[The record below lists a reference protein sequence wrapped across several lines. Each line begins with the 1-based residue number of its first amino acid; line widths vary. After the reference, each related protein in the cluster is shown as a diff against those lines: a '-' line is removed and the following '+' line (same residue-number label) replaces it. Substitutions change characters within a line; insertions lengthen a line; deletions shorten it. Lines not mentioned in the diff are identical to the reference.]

1 MQPAAR
7 LYVCDVMHRR
17 QHPVSYRFIYRVFSL
32 LLDIDQLAPT
42 ARRLRLL
49 SYNRPGLCAFYD
61 RDHGPRDGS
70 RLRPWVEAQLSAC
83 GIDLDGGQI
92 QLLCMPRLLGYVF
105 NPLSIYYCRH
115 RDGTLR
121 AIICEVKNTFGEQ
134 SCYILH
140 HAGSSLAW
148 PVRSTTAKNFHVSP
162 FIGMQVD
169 YQFRISEPAD
179 DLALLIRAYQEG
191 ALLMTA
197 AQTGK
202 GAPLTDRALLQALI
216 KMPLMTLKVIAMI
229 HWQAL
234 KLWFRG
240 APVYRK
246 ANPPFEETTHES

>member
-7 LYVCDVMHRR
+7 LYFCEVMHRR
-17 QHPVSYRFIYRVFSL
+17 EYPLRYRFVYRVFSL

-42 ARRLRLL
+42 ARGLRWL
-49 SYNRPGLCAFYD
+49 SYNRPALCAFYD
-61 RDHGPRDGS
+61 RDHGPRDS
-70 RLRPWVEAQLSAC
+70 SPLRPWVEAQLSAC
-83 GIDLDGGQI
+83 AIDLAGGQI
-92 QLLCMPRLLGYVF
+92 QLLCMPRLFGYVF

-134 SCYILH
+134 SCYVLH
-140 HAGSSLAW
+140 HAGSAMPW
-148 PVRSTTAKNFHVSP
+148 PVRRAAAKNFHVSP

-169 YQFRISEPAD
+169 YQFRISEPGEQ
-179 DLALLIRAYQEG
+179 LTLLIRAFQAG
-191 ALLMTA
+191 ASLMTA

-202 GAPLTDRALLQALI
+202 GMPLTDRALIQALI
-216 KMPLMTLKVIAMI
+216 KLPLMTLKVITMI

-240 APVYRK
+240 APFYRK
-246 ANPPFEETTHES
+246 ANPSFQESTDES

>member
-1 MQPAAR
+1 MQPAAW

-17 QHPVSYRFIYRVFSL
+17 QYPVSYRFVYRVFSL
-32 LLDIDQLAPT
+32 LLDIDQVDPT
-42 ARRLRLL
+42 ARSLRLL

-70 RLRPWVEAQLSAC
+70 PLRPWVEAQLSTH
-83 GIDLDGGQI
+83 GIDLAGGQI

-115 RDGTLR
+115 RDGALR

-134 SCYILH
+134 GCYILH
-140 HAGSSLAW
+140 HAGNPLAW
-148 PVRSTTAKNFHVSP
+148 PVRSTASKNFHVSP
-162 FIGMQVD
+162 FIGMKVQ
-169 YQFRISEPAD
+169 YHFRISEPTEHLD
-179 DLALLIRAYQEG
+179 LLIRAYQEG
-191 ALLMTA
+191 ALMMTA

-202 GAPLTDRALLQALI
+202 GAPLTERALLQALI
-216 KMPLMTLKVIAMI
+216 KMPLMTFKVIAMI

-234 KLWFRG
+234 KLWLRG
-240 APVYRK
+240 APFYHK